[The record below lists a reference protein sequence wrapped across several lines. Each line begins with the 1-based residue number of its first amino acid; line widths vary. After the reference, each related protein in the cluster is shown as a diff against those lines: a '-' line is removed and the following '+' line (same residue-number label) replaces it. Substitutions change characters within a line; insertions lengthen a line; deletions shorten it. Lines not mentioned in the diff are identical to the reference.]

1 MKRINIAIDG
11 PAGSGK
17 TSTAKQ
23 LAKLLGYTYID
34 TGAMYRA
41 VALSWKRTG
50 KELNDEILASLMD
63 SINIKLIYK
72 GDELMIFLNGE
83 DVSEQIRTPDISKL
97 SSDISAFSCVREK
110 LVEQQRELAK
120 NRGTVLEGR
129 DIGTIV
135 LPDAEL
141 KVFLTASIDERAKR
155 RQKELLAKKI
165 IIPYEELRKQIEE
178 RDYND
183 SHRSHSPL
191 KRAED
196 AIEIDTSALSLESQ
210 IALIAQLA
218 QDRI

>member
-41 VALSWKRTG
+41 VALFWKRTG

-110 LVEQQRELAK
+110 LVEQQKELAK

>member
-1 MKRINIAIDG
+1 MKRINITIDG

>member
-1 MKRINIAIDG
+1 
-11 PAGSGK
+11 
-17 TSTAKQ
+17 
-23 LAKLLGYTYID
+23 
-34 TGAMYRA
+34 
-41 VALSWKRTG
+41 
-50 KELNDEILASLMD
+50 MD